1 MCLGIRVNKDKIGNL
16 MILLA
21 TKVRPLYHTK
31 LIKLLYLIDEA
42 KVKDNGVPITW
53 LDYKVWQ
60 FGPVAPEVYF
70 LKDGNSVFNAYIDT
84 QKNDSGTL
92 IVPKCEFY
100 DGDFSDKDLEIIED
114 VIQKYGSM
122 SSEGLVNITHEP
134 NSLWSKTKEANGLDF
149 SSSIANISNIS
160 IDFTELIKDDE
171 IKLDNYH
178 GAKDIIMFRTQ
189 FEC

>member
-21 TKVRPLYHTK
+21 TKIKPLYHTK

-42 KVKDNGVPITW
+42 KVKDNGVPVTW

-70 LKDGNSVFNAYIDT
+70 LKDGNSVFNAYVST
-84 QKNDSGTL
+84 QKNENGTL
-92 IVPKCEFY
+92 IAPKGEFD
-100 DGDFSDKDLEIIED
+100 DGDFSDRELEIIDE
-114 VIQKYGSM
+114 IIRKYGTM
-122 SSEGLVNITHEP
+122 SSESLVSITHEP

-171 IKLDNYH
+171 IKLDNFR
-178 GAKDIIMFRTQ
+178 GAKDIMMFQ
-189 FEC
+189 A

>member
-21 TKVRPLYHTK
+21 TKIKPLYHTK

-42 KVKDNGVPITW
+42 KVKDNGVPLTW

-70 LKDGNSVFNAYIDT
+70 LKDGNSVFNTYIDV
-84 QKNDSGTL
+84 QKKDNGTL
-92 IVPKCEFY
+92 IIPKCKFDDEF
-100 DGDFSDKDLEIIED
+100 FSDRDLEIIDE
-114 VIQKYGSM
+114 VLNKYGLM
-122 SSEGLVNITHEP
+122 SSENLVEVTHEP
-134 NSLWSKTKEANGLDF
+134 NSLWSKAKEANGLDF

-160 IDFTELIKDDE
+160 IDFTELIKNDE
-171 IKLDNYH
+171 IKLDSYY
-178 GAKDIIMFRTQ
+178 GAKDTMMFQSQ
-189 FEC
+189 FKC

>member
-1 MCLGIRVNKDKIGNL
+1 MCLGVRVNKDKIGNL

-21 TKVRPLYHTK
+21 TKIKPLYHTK

-42 KVKDNGVPITW
+42 KVQDNGVPMTW

-70 LKDGNSVFNAYIDT
+70 LKDGNSVFNAYINT
-84 QKNDSGTL
+84 QKNVSGTL

-100 DGDFSDKDLEIIED
+100 DGDFSDRDLEIVDE
-114 VIQKYGSM
+114 VISKYGSI
-122 SSEGLVNITHEP
+122 SSESLVNITHEP

-160 IDFTELIKDDE
+160 IDFTELIKNDE
-171 IKLDNYH
+171 IKLDSYQ
-178 GAKDIIMFRTQ
+178 GAKDTIMFQSQ